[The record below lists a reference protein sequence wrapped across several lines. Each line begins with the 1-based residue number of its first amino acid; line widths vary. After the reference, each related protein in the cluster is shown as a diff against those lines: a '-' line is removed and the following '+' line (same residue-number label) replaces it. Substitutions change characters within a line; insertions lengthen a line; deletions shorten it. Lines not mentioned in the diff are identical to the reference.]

1 MRPAYHSSRGV
12 TKPADGAPRH
22 DRALAKSACL
32 RARYVAYCTPSSST
46 LLFGA
51 AMSAINRL
59 LLAGATVA
67 LTTLAAAGAEARAFR
82 VTQLPNGGAFN
93 CATCHTTPSGGARNS
108 FGTAVS
114 DGITTSV
121 FTAPAGW
128 GPVLAGLD
136 SDGDGFTNGQEL
148 GDPNG
153 SWTVGDPNPTFD
165 ATNPGNATSFPPV
178 TDPDV
183 GSDTGADAGT
193 DATEDS
199 GADTAVEPDTTVDP
213 DTTVEPDT
221 TGEPDTAVEPDSTGT
236 EDPDSGPD
244 TGNTADTST
253 EDAATSADTG
263 TGATDDR
270 KVASDDGCSAAG
282 NGSASLLGLLVL
294 ALLARRRR
302 A

>member
-1 MRPAYHSSRGV
+1 
-12 TKPADGAPRH
+12 
-22 DRALAKSACL
+22 
-32 RARYVAYCTPSSST
+32 
-46 LLFGA
+46 
-51 AMSAINRL
+51 MSAINRL
-59 LLAGATVA
+59 LFAGATVA
-67 LTTLAAAGAEARAFR
+67 LTTLAAAGAEARPFR
-82 VTQLPNGGAFN
+82 VTQIPNGADFG
-93 CATCHTTPSGGARNS
+93 CTSCHTTPSGGARNS
-108 FGTAVS
+108 FGTAVAA
-114 DGITTSV
+114 GITTCV

-165 ATNPGNATSFPPV
+165 ATDPGDSTSFPAP
-178 TDPDV
+178 TDPDA
-183 GSDTGADAGT
+183 GSDTGADSGT
-193 DATEDS
+193 DATED
-199 GADTAVEPDTTVDP
+199 
-213 DTTVEPDT
+213 
-221 TGEPDTAVEPDSTGT
+221 TGTDTAVEPDSTGT

-282 NGSASLLGLLVL
+282 NGSASLLGLLGL

>member
-1 MRPAYHSSRGV
+1 
-12 TKPADGAPRH
+12 
-22 DRALAKSACL
+22 
-32 RARYVAYCTPSSST
+32 
-46 LLFGA
+46 
-51 AMSAINRL
+51 MSAINRL

-82 VTQLPNGGAFN
+82 VTQIPNGVSFA

-128 GPVLAGLD
+128 GPLLAGLD

-153 SWTVGDPNPTFD
+153 TWTVGDPNPTFD
-165 ATNPGNATSFPPV
+165 ATNPGDPASFPPV

-183 GSDTGADAGT
+183 GSDKGADCGT
-193 DATEDS
+193 DATEDT
-199 GADTAVEPDTTVDP
+199 GTDTAVDP
-213 DTTVEPDT
+213 DTTVA
-221 TGEPDTAVEPDSTGT
+221 PDTA
-236 EDPDSGPD
+236 
-244 TGNTADTST
+244 T
-253 EDAATSADTG
+253 EDAAADTGTG
-263 TGATDDR
+263 TGATDDA
-270 KVASDDGCSAAG
+270 KKASDDGCSAAG